1 MLSQTNYAAVIKQS
15 GISDVSVYLTGFN
28 EVDKKTT
35 IQITLGKKIESLG
48 FSSQPAPSLVQWVTT
63 HRDQPDITASLLSV
77 SRYNWNHPDV
87 TGTSTAS
94 SADV

>member
-35 IQITLGKKIESLG
+35 IQITLGKKDRVFRI
-48 FSSQPAPSLVQWVTT
+48 
-63 HRDQPDITASLLSV
+63 
-77 SRYNWNHPDV
+77 
-87 TGTSTAS
+87 
-94 SADV
+94 